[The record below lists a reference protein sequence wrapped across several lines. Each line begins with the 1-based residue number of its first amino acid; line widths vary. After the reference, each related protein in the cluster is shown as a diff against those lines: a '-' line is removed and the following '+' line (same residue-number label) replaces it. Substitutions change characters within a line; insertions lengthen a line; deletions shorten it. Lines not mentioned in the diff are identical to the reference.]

1 MARLATLI
9 SGTGLFFPVLE
20 NIMTDPNDKEKPGL
34 FLELFPHPLSRLYL
48 TLLWKINME
57 QDGDAV
63 LLSNVWLRT
72 FTKIDYKS
80 LKKYRSLLHD
90 RKIILGQAIR
100 SGREY
105 LYRLVSPS
113 HRLPFNNSE
122 TDLEAIARL
131 RNPTRVKEVARERV
145 MRRYRKPLVEE
156 EKPKPL
162 AHGQPRKLSSLSSWD
177 DVW

>member
-1 MARLATLI
+1 MVRLATLI
-9 SGTGLFFPVLE
+9 SDTGLFFPVPE
-20 NIMTDPNDKEKPGL
+20 NIMTVPNDKERPGL

-63 LLSNVWLRT
+63 VLSNVWLRT
-72 FTKIDYKS
+72 FTKVDHKS
-80 LKKYRSLLHD
+80 LCKYRDLLHD
-90 RKIILGQAIR
+90 RKIILGQPLG
-100 SGREY
+100 SGREH
-105 LYRLVSPS
+105 LYRLVSPT

-131 RNPTRVKEVARERV
+131 RNPSRVKEVARTRV
-145 MRRYRKPLVEE
+145 MRRYKRKPVAE
-156 EKPKPL
+156 EKPVTQ
-162 AHGQPRKLSSLSSWD
+162 GQARKVSSLSSWD